1 MENKLVNHHKSQTRA
16 AVVTVVVVSRVMI
29 LLVVIRLLLAAW
41 FLWAVNE
48 TRKEAGMKLRYFL
61 AKFAGL
67 GMLYFFSYPVLFII
81 TGLFAPYYRQK
92 VMLIGWFGI
101 KYAVFA
107 WMTSMFL
114 TRGDYF
120 QITKFAM

>member
-1 MENKLVNHHKSQTRA
+1 MR
-16 AVVTVVVVSRVMI
+16 
-29 LLVVIRLLLAAW
+29 
-41 FLWAVNE
+41 
-48 TRKEAGMKLRYFL
+48 L

-120 QITKFAM
+120 QVSTLNSSFLPGGVRPGLDKEE